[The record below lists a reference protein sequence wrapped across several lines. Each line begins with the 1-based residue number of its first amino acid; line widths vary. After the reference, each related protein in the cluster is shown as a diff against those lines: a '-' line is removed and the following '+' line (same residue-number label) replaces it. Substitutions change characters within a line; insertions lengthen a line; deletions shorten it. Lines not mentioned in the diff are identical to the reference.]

1 MRDVRRGHPRAFR
14 PTRLCLQTRAGCFG
28 FGVEVKD
35 VFAQLSAQPDCFV
48 ASEGQSGIENVA
60 AVDPECARARSAEAG
75 RWALE
80 LSFCPNA
87 CRQTIHCAVGAGE
100 ESFGIV
106 YMNRARKIAVGVAL
120 GWLILCLVGSFM
132 TRSVMEHLPFL
143 HGQKAGWSA
152 TVVPRGIVDQRPWQT
167 AETLAALAEST
178 EERAFARE
186 AERLADHEVD
196 QAFAQSLRQANAE
209 VRELKGE
216 SLKLQQRVTELQQ
229 TIKEDERQVASL
241 TAKTGAAPGGAVGSA
256 GGAGMAQNDLDVAK
270 AQLSLD
276 QNELADSMEDLARE
290 SGDQRVKIQQ
300 ELSAREA
307 AMKKYDAQVAAG
319 NEQTAVVSAGRHKTL
334 AERISAWWAQRSRSQ
349 LIHEAE
355 QLARADVAALTADH
369 ARLEAESEKSQS
381 IAAAHKAAGVS
392 SSNRVDELQRMT
404 AQRTILSIVS
414 DRLGAQQQLAAL
426 YVGWG
431 KQVELQHKIVLH
443 LILQSLA
450 LIAAI
455 FLSTLLAG
463 GALQLMLDR
472 MSRDDRHR
480 ETLRRIV
487 NLGTQLIGLLLV
499 LLVIFGTPAQMPTI
513 LGLATAGLTVVFQ
526 DFILAFC
533 GWFVLMGRNGIRVGD
548 WVEIDGVGGE
558 VVEFGLFRTWLLE
571 TGNWTA
577 NGHPTGRRVSFL
589 NGYAIRGK
597 YFNFSTSGQWMWDEI
612 KVSIPP
618 GARAYPLIEQIREAT
633 VKATE
638 ADAKMAE
645 EEWKRVTHE
654 EGQPQFSATPSVD
667 MRPAGAGVDIVVRYV
682 TRAGVRLETRNRLFG
697 TVVELMRG
705 EQTETQKSEAG

>member
-1 MRDVRRGHPRAFR
+1 MREKTSEKRHRGYCVMIGGEKFPCG
-14 PTRLCLQTRAGCFG
+14 PEYRLPLLWSNDG
-28 FGVEVKD
+28 
-35 VFAQLSAQPDCFV
+35 
-48 ASEGQSGIENVA
+48 NV
-60 AVDPECARARSAEAG
+60 
-75 RWALE
+75 
-80 LSFCPNA
+80 
-87 CRQTIHCAVGAGE
+87 
-100 ESFGIV
+100 SFGPSRLRRKEELAG
-106 YMNRARKIAVGVAL
+106 MNRARKIAVAVSL
-120 GWLILCLVGSFM
+120 GLLILCMVGSFM
-132 TRSVMEHLPFL
+132 TRGVMEHLPFL
-143 HGQKAGWSA
+143 HGQKAGWGG

-178 EERAFARE
+178 EQRDFARE

-216 SLKLQQRVTELQQ
+216 SLILQQRVTELQQ
-229 TIKEDERQVASL
+229 RIKEDETRVASL
-241 TAKTGAAPGGAVGSA
+241 TAKTGPAPSVAVGSA
-256 GGAGMAQNDLDVAK
+256 GGSGMAQNDLDVAK

-276 QNELADSMEDLARE
+276 QNELSDSMGDLTRE

-319 NEQTAVVSAGRHKTL
+319 NEQTAVVSAGQHKTL
-334 AERISAWWAQRSRSQ
+334 AERISAWWVQGSRSQ
-349 LIHEAE
+349 LIHQAE
-355 QLARADVAALTADH
+355 QLARADLAALTADH
-369 ARLEAESEKSQS
+369 ARLEAEAEKSRS
-381 IAAAHKAAGVS
+381 IAAEHKAAGVS

-404 AQRTILSIVS
+404 AQRNILSIVS

-426 YVGWG
+426 YVRWG
-431 KQVELQHKIVLH
+431 KQAELQHKIVLH

-455 FLSTLLAG
+455 FLSTMLAG
-463 GALQLMLDR
+463 WALQLMLDR
-472 MSRDDRHR
+472 MSRDRRQR
-480 ETLRRIV
+480 ETLRTIV

-499 LLVIFGTPAQMPTI
+499 LLVIFGIPAQMPTI
-513 LGLATAGLTVVFQ
+513 LGLVTAGLTVVFQ

-558 VVEFGLFRTWLLE
+558 VVEFRLFRTWLLE

-589 NGYAIRGK
+589 NGFAIRGK

-654 EGQPQFSATPSVD
+654 EGLPQFSATPSVD

-705 EQTETQKSEAG
+705 EQALHPKE